1 MDWSRITENLFIGT
15 TPDVADYDTLR
26 GLGVRLVINMRGL
39 HRSPRDRHNPSI
51 PVLWLRTFDLPFLPI
66 PLRKLRRGVKAA
78 LDTIAAG
85 GKVYV
90 HCAAGVHRS
99 VAMAAAIL
107 IAQGYTAKSAMR
119 LIKAR
124 RPLADPYKWYI
135 RRRIERFAATWEQ
148 KK

>member
-1 MDWSRITENLFIGT
+1 MDWSQITENLFVGT
-15 TPDVADYDTLR
+15 PPDRTGYNTLHE
-26 GLGVRLVINMRGL
+26 LGVRLIINMRSL
-39 HRSPRDRHNPSI
+39 HRSPRDQHNPPI
-51 PVLWLRTFDLPFLPI
+51 PVLWLRTFDSPFLPI
-66 PLRKLRRGVKAA
+66 PLRKLRRGARAA
-78 LDTIAAG
+78 LDTMDAG

-107 IAQGYTAKSAMR
+107 IAQGYTADAAMR

-135 RRRIERFAATWEQ
+135 RWRIKRFAATWEQ